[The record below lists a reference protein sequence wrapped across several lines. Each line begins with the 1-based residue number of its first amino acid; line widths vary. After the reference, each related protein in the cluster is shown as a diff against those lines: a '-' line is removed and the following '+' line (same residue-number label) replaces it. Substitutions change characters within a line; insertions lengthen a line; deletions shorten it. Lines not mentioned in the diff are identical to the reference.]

1 MRVIGSILASSVVVV
16 LLLGF
21 SMINV
26 VTQRLVDAK
35 VDVAS
40 SEIDRARTTVERQI
54 SETDTSNSLQVRLNS
69 ARSAISMRDS

>member
-1 MRVIGSILASSVVVV
+1 
-16 LLLGF
+16 
-21 SMINV
+21 MINV

-69 ARSAISMRDS
+69 ARSAISMRDSSTGQDERCRV